1 MFYDKIYPP
10 TYYYESFSKKTAFM
24 YGRDDELGFYL
35 VRSKNAKLALPLIY
49 LYSLYLF
56 DKFCVR

>member
-1 MFYDKIYPP
+1 MKVFQKRLLLCM
-10 TYYYESFSKKTAFM
+10 K
-24 YGRDDELGFYL
+24 DDELGFYL

-56 DKFCVR
+56 DKFCVH